1 MGVTRRHSIWTL
13 CSKSFEMAP
22 RGRPFIDFTSTYSA
36 DFSSGGRG
44 RSGRPSRSLS
54 AAPTYRPS
62 AGSIPTSGRPSTRSG
77 SYRGVTIDGREV
89 GGKSSSSYELSSFAK
104 HGAADPQIHTRGGY
118 SSNKSNMAMSRPMGG
133 YAGGGYGAPSAMATT
148 SN

>member
-1 MGVTRRHSIWTL
+1 
-13 CSKSFEMAP
+13 MAP
-22 RGRPFIDFTSTYSA
+22 RGRPFIDFTSTYTA

-77 SYRGVTIDGREV
+77 SVSKLLLWASTHEIINQIFLITDGI
-89 GGKSSSSYELSSFAK
+89 K
-104 HGAADPQIHTRGGY
+104 AD
-118 SSNKSNMAMSRPMGG
+118 
-133 YAGGGYGAPSAMATT
+133 
-148 SN
+148 

>member
-1 MGVTRRHSIWTL
+1 
-13 CSKSFEMAP
+13 MAP

-77 SYRGVTIDGREV
+77 SVSLF
-89 GGKSSSSYELSSFAK
+89 SSAILRLILFR
-104 HGAADPQIHTRGGY
+104 HLQWTL
-118 SSNKSNMAMSRPMGG
+118 
-133 YAGGGYGAPSAMATT
+133 
-148 SN
+148 

>member
-1 MGVTRRHSIWTL
+1 
-13 CSKSFEMAP
+13 MAP
-22 RGRPFIDFTSTYSA
+22 RGRPFIDFTSTYTA

-77 SYRGVTIDGREV
+77 SVNKPLLLLSLWVSPYENDIKADQLVY
-89 GGKSSSSYELSSFAK
+89 SYF
-104 HGAADPQIHTRGGY
+104 
-118 SSNKSNMAMSRPMGG
+118 
-133 YAGGGYGAPSAMATT
+133 
-148 SN
+148 

>member
-1 MGVTRRHSIWTL
+1 MTITFTFFI
-13 CSKSFEMAP
+13 KEMAP
-22 RGRPFIDFTSTYSA
+22 RGRPLIDFTSTYSA

-77 SYRGVTIDGREV
+77 SV
-89 GGKSSSSYELSSFAK
+89 SYC
-104 HGAADPQIHTRGGY
+104 
-118 SSNKSNMAMSRPMGG
+118 
-133 YAGGGYGAPSAMATT
+133 
-148 SN
+148 

>member
-1 MGVTRRHSIWTL
+1 
-13 CSKSFEMAP
+13 MAP
-22 RGRPFIDFTSTYSA
+22 RGRPFIDFTSTYTA

-77 SYRGVTIDGREV
+77 SVNELLLLA
-89 GGKSSSSYELSSFAK
+89 SQYEYMNNLNYQWYQ
-104 HGAADPQIHTRGGY
+104 DW
-118 SSNKSNMAMSRPMGG
+118 SNGMFIFSV
-133 YAGGGYGAPSAMATT
+133 
-148 SN
+148 

>member
-1 MGVTRRHSIWTL
+1 
-13 CSKSFEMAP
+13 MAP
-22 RGRPFIDFTSTYSA
+22 RGGRPFIDFTSTYSA

-77 SYRGVTIDGREV
+77 SV
-89 GGKSSSSYELSSFAK
+89 SLFA
-104 HGAADPQIHTRGGY
+104 
-118 SSNKSNMAMSRPMGG
+118 
-133 YAGGGYGAPSAMATT
+133 
-148 SN
+148 